1 LRSASRP
8 LRLVVAALVAA
19 SLLLTGAQ
27 QLGSDGPWWLELS
40 RYLPFP
46 IFLAAPVLALLFSL
60 RLGWRWLLASAAAL
74 VLMMWLSMGFAWR
87 GMVEEG
93 GANLGRGAAGAGVPA
108 VRVMTWNVKAGNAQM
123 RAGGVD
129 ALAAEVARQHPD
141 VLVMQDAH
149 PMLRGRAPGA
159 QTPIFGLPELFL
171 AGQFIVASRL
181 PLRDCAERRVDA
193 GIEGPLPFVQ
203 CTVEAPGFSF
213 QLVTTHFESPRSG
226 LNAARREGFE
236 GIESWRRNH
245 AARLAQARALAAALA
260 GSARPLVVAGDLNA
274 PEASAVIQSLL
285 AIGLRDAFSSAGLGW
300 GYTYGQT
307 LRPGFSFLRIDHV
320 LVSPTLAVQDAF
332 AGGADASEHR
342 PVIVDLA
349 PRAP

>member
-1 LRSASRP
+1 M
-8 LRLVVAALVAA
+8 
-19 SLLLTGAQ
+19 LTGAQ

-46 IFLAAPVLALLFSL
+46 IFLAAPVLALLFSFW
-60 RLGWRWLLASAAAL
+60 LGRRWVVASAVAV
-74 VLMMWLSMGFAWR
+74 VLMAWLSMGFAWR
-87 GMVEEG
+87 GMLGEG
-93 GANLGRGAAGAGVPA
+93 AADVGSGAAPAGAGEAPTSARA

-123 RAGGVD
+123 RAGGVA

-149 PMLRGRAPGA
+149 PLLRGRAPGA
-159 QTPIFGLPELFL
+159 KTPIFGLPELFL

-181 PLRDCAERRVDA
+181 PLRDCVEDRADTGLDE
-193 GIEGPLPFVQ
+193 PLPFVQ
-203 CTVEAPGFSF
+203 CTVEAPGLSF
-213 QLVTTHFESPRSG
+213 QLVTVHFESPRSG

-245 AARLAQARALAAALA
+245 AARLAQARSLARALA

-274 PEASAVIQSLL
+274 PESSAVVQSLL
-285 AIGLRDAFSSAGLGW
+285 AIGLRDAFSSAGVGW
-300 GYTYGQT
+300 GYTYGHT

-320 LVSPTLAVQDAF
+320 LVSPTLVVQRAF
-332 AGGADASEHR
+332 AGAADASEHR
-342 PVIVDLA
+342 PVIADLA